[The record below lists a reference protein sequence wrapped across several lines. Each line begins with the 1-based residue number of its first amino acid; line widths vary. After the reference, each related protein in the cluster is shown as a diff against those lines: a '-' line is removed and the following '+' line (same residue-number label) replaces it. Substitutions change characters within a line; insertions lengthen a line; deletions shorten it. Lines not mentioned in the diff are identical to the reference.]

1 VIFRPKYQNTADDII
16 VMAKS
21 PVIVWNAA
29 TMRPMTTQLARTM
42 NIRAT

>member
-21 PVIVWNAA
+21 PVIEWKVT
-29 TMRPMTTQLARTM
+29 TMTPMTSHVTRTM
-42 NIRAT
+42 SI